1 MNIDF
6 NKVIKKII
14 KEFCFENNIV
24 NKVIRDEVFEILE
37 KYCFAIYF
45 PLENEDIN
53 GFHITRTL
61 NGNIYHFVYINSAN
75 TIERQIFT
83 AAHELGHLCGDYKK
97 VKDECPEID
106 NYVQQRSSETPEE
119 YVSNKF
125 AAELLMPEEIF
136 KSELEKELDN
146 LDYNGSSIS
155 RVNLLRLV
163 VSLMNTFFVDFKS
176 TTKRFLEIGRISE
189 ETYNIIKSFEDESDF
204 EKIFKAL
211 LKEGDFRRLDNRP
224 NTKNMTNLT
233 EYIREAEQKGCNIKN
248 TIENL
253 KNAFEIRTDNFSEPN
268 AEVDF

>member
-1 MNIDF
+1 MCYRCQDIEKF
-6 NKVIKKII
+6 CLENK
-14 KEFCFENNIV
+14 IV

-37 KYCFAIYF
+37 KYCSAIYY
-45 PLENEDIN
+45 PLEDEDIN
-53 GFHITRTL
+53 GFHITRTS

-83 AAHELGHLCGDYKK
+83 AAHELGHICDVYSK
-97 VKDECPEID
+97 VQALYPEID
-106 NYVQQRSSETPEE
+106 NYVQRISSETPEE

-136 KSELEKELDN
+136 KSELKKELEA

-155 RVNLLRLV
+155 KINLLRLV

-189 ETYNIIKSFEDESDF
+189 ETYNIIKSFEDEDDF
-204 EKIFKAL
+204 EEKFKDL
-211 LKEGDFRRLDNRP
+211 LKEGDFRRLNTRP

-233 EYIREAEQKGCNIKN
+233 EYICEAEQKGCNIKN